1 MILESCS
8 WSYNHSCEVSRRVI
22 SRSSELCRVESV
34 ASRMHRGCIEDASG
48 TASRMHL
55 GCIEDAVRTA
65 SMTAARPASRTA
77 SITASKTA
85 LKTASSTV
93 QGRRQDL
100 RVGSSGS
107 VESGPWPDLGWGPEG
122 LLWRLINECRE

>member
-1 MILESCS
+1 MEDASRMHRGCS
-8 WSYNHSCEVSRRVI
+8 EVCIDDCSK
-22 SRSSELCRVESV
+22 SV

-48 TASRMHL
+48 MHR

-65 SMTAARPASRTA
+65 SMTAAGPELRSA

-85 LKTASSTV
+85 LKTAPSTV
-93 QGRRQDL
+93 QGRQQDL

-107 VESGPWPDLGWGPEG
+107 AESGGEAKPWPGWAGPWPGLGWGPEG